1 MKRVKWG
8 IAGLGNIAQR
18 FATALT
24 QFSEHGQLHAVAA
37 RDLQRAQAFGEQ
49 FGASQQYGAYRDMAE
64 DPNVEAVYIATVHPY
79 HKSLAELF
87 LSHKKH
93 VLVEKPAFTNLQ
105 DWLEMKALAKQNG
118 VLLLEAMKTVTF
130 PAYRELKSYLKNNHI
145 KLTSIEAGFGNH
157 NDYDPNVFIF
167 NDQLSGGSTLDV
179 GVYSLWLYYD
189 LCHGMSVDVSPPQ
202 VTMRNTLE
210 QCHVDTD
217 ASFIFDGEVKGK
229 ISSSITTDLSRSA
242 VLKAEG
248 LTITIQDKWWN
259 PQLIEIE
266 HRGKTT
272 IIESRVSGNGFEFEI
287 DHFSQLVSDKELKSG
302 VLLHQV
308 TERVLTTMEQA
319 LFDNGFGHLTRL
331 ENPKAE

>member
-24 QFSEHGQLHAVAA
+24 QFSECGQLHAVAA
-37 RDLQRAQAFGEQ
+37 RDLQRAKAFGEQ
-49 FGASQQYGAYRDMAE
+49 FGAPEQYGAYQEMAE

-105 DWLEMKALAKQNG
+105 DWLEMKALAKQHG

-189 LCHGMSVDVSPPQ
+189 LCHFMEVEAAKPA
-202 VTMRNTLE
+202 VTMHRTLD

-217 ASFIFDGEVKGK
+217 ASFIFDGEIEGK
-229 ISSSITTDLSRSA
+229 ISSSITTDLPRSA
-242 VLKAEG
+242 VLKGED

-259 PQLIEIE
+259 PQLIEVE
-266 HRGKTT
+266 HKGTIT

-287 DHFSQLVSDKELKSG
+287 DHFSQLVSNNELKSD

-319 LFDNGFGHLTRL
+319 LIDNGLGHLTRL
-331 ENPKAE
+331 ENS

>member
-1 MKRVKWG
+1 MERVKWG

-24 QFSEHGQLHAVAA
+24 QFSQHGQLHAVAA
-37 RDLQRAQAFGEQ
+37 RDLQRAQAFGEK
-49 FGASQQYGAYRDMAE
+49 FGASTQYGAYQDMAE
-64 DPNVEAVYIATVHPY
+64 DPNIEAVYIATVHPY

-93 VLVEKPAFTNLQ
+93 VLVEKPAFTNLK
-105 DWLEMKALAKQNG
+105 DWLEMKALAKQHG

-145 KLTSIEAGFGNH
+145 KLTSIEVGFGNH
-157 NDYDPNVFIF
+157 NDYDPDVFIF

-189 LCHGMSVDVSPPQ
+189 LCHGMNADVSPPQ
-202 VTMRNTLE
+202 ATMRNTLE

-229 ISSSITTDLSRSA
+229 ITASITTDLPRSA
-242 VLKAEG
+242 VLKAQD

-259 PQLIEIE
+259 PQVIEIE
-266 HRGKTT
+266 HKGITT
-272 IIESRVSGNGFEFEI
+272 IIESRTKGNGFEFEI
-287 DHFSQLVSDKELKSG
+287 DHFSRLVSNNELKSD

-319 LFDNGFGHLTRL
+319 LIDNGFGHLTRL
-331 ENPKAE
+331 ENS

>member
-1 MKRVKWG
+1 MRRVKWG

-24 QFSEHGQLHAVAA
+24 QFSQHGQLHAVAA
-37 RDLQRAQAFGEQ
+37 RDLQRAQFFGEQ
-49 FGASQQYGAYRDMAE
+49 FGALEQYGAYQEMAE

-93 VLVEKPAFTNLQ
+93 VLVEKPAFTNLK
-105 DWLEMKALAKQNG
+105 DWLEMKALAEQHG

-179 GVYSLWLYYD
+179 GVYSLWLFYD
-189 LCHGMSVDVSPPQ
+189 LCHGMGVDVSPPQ
-202 VTMRNTLE
+202 VKMLNTLE

-217 ASFIFDGEVKGK
+217 ASFIFSGEVKGK
-229 ISSSITTDLSRSA
+229 ISSSITTDLPRSA
-242 VLKAEG
+242 VLKAQD

-266 HRGKTT
+266 HKGITT
-272 IIESRVSGNGFEFEI
+272 IIESQTKGNGFEFEI
-287 DHFSQLVSDKELKSG
+287 DHFSRLVSNNELKSD

-319 LFDNGFGHLTRL
+319 LIDNGLGHLTRL
-331 ENPKAE
+331 ENLKAV